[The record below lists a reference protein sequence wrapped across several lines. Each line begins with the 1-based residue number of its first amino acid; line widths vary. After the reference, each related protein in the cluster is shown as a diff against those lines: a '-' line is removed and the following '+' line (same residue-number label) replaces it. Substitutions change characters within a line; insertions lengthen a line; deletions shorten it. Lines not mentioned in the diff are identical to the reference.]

1 MTERITHRMTVTTVT
16 LQSTRFDLESE
27 RVILEDQFKITIPGA
42 FKSDFSLRKAIE
54 ERLGHDN
61 YIIVNSTRATVK
73 ASIPTSDFLSN
84 PNLIT
89 EEVNEKEGNE

>member
-1 MTERITHRMTVTTVT
+1 MTERITHHMTVTIVT

-27 RVILEDQFKITIPGA
+27 KVILEDPFKITIPRV

-61 YIIVNSTRATVK
+61 YIIVNSTRATIK
-73 ASIPTSDFLSN
+73 ASIPTSDFLSS